1 MDENHEGNL
10 FGPVVFHGES
20 AATFR
25 FRKNFDFER
34 VSPYTKLMI
43 SVPRFRRFL
52 RTDSTQA
59 TQNFTIGVILDA
71 ESDGTKIFWKLEHF
85 TILRNK
91 VRVQPFITI

>member
-1 MDENHEGNL
+1 
-10 FGPVVFHGES
+10 
-20 AATFR
+20 
-25 FRKNFDFER
+25 
-34 VSPYTKLMI
+34 MI

-91 VRVQPFITI
+91 VRVQPIEIGLNHEIPISVLFSIF

>member
-1 MDENHEGNL
+1 
-10 FGPVVFHGES
+10 
-20 AATFR
+20 
-25 FRKNFDFER
+25 
-34 VSPYTKLMI
+34 MI

-91 VRVQPFITI
+91 VRVQPIEDWLGWFSLNDSPTSDW